1 MKVRTPEILKRLV
14 RRFGLLLL
22 LTLIGAGAGGA
33 YGAMKTPTYQAQS
46 YVSVAPGEQV
56 ESIAALN
63 YAQAYGKI
71 VTKGPVAD
79 AAKAALG
86 LKSLG
91 NVTAATSP
99 DAPIIGI
106 TVVGPNRQ
114 RVTDVANALAKAL
127 VDFGNGRKT
136 ETRVGLAVFA
146 TASVPGSPIS
156 PKPPLELAVG
166 AAGGLLIGALAVLA
180 GVGRG
185 RRKAEAPEGPPS
197 PAAPVAPPTMPTQ
210 PSGTAQVWA
219 VAATQPIP
227 IVPAI
232 TAGPSEHVVR
242 LPEQKALGWYDEAA
256 VLEYLP
262 VESDG
267 DSAEAEADTADTD
280 KIVGRAVV
288 IYRSNQ

>member
-46 YVSVAPGEQV
+46 YVSVAPEAQV

-79 AAKAALG
+79 SARAALG

-136 ETRVGLAVFA
+136 ETRVSLAIFA

-185 RRKAEAPEGPPS
+185 RKKSTPPAGS
-197 PAAPVAPPTMPTQ
+197 TPAPTMPAQ
-210 PSGTAQVWA
+210 PSGSHVMQF
-219 VAATQPIP
+219 AATQPIP
-227 IVPAI
+227 VVPAI
-232 TAGPSEHVVR
+232 AAGPSEQVVR

-262 VESDG
+262 VDSDG
-267 DSAEAEADTADTD
+267 DSAEAEADSADTN

>member
-1 MKVRTPEILKRLV
+1 MKVQTPEILKRLV

-33 YGAMKTPTYQAQS
+33 YGTMKTPTYQAQS
-46 YVSVAPGEQV
+46 YVSVAPEAQV

-79 AAKAALG
+79 MAKATLG
-86 LKSLG
+86 VTSLG
-91 NVTAATSP
+91 QATAATSP

-106 TVVGPNRQ
+106 TVVGPDRQ
-114 RVTDVANALAKAL
+114 RVTNVANALAKAL
-127 VDFGNGRKT
+127 VDFGNGRRT
-136 ETRVGLAVFA
+136 ETRVSLAIFA
-146 TASVPGSPIS
+146 TASVPASPIS

-180 GVGRG
+180 GIGRG
-185 RRKAEAPEGPPS
+185 RRRTDA
-197 PAAPVAPPTMPTQ
+197 PAAPTPPTTAPTMPIQ
-210 PSGTAQVWA
+210 PTNHAFLF
-219 VAATQPIP
+219 AATQPIP
-227 IVPAI
+227 VVPAI
-232 TAGPSEHVVR
+232 TPGPSEQVVR
-242 LPEQKALGWYDEAA
+242 VPEQKALGWYDEAA

-262 VESDG
+262 VDADG
-267 DSAEAEADTADTD
+267 DRQEVEPDSGDTD

-288 IYRSNQ
+288 IYRSNP